1 MNASEPSGFT
11 FGTWRWW
18 IGVVE
23 NRKDDP
29 EKLGRVQVRIFGYH
43 SQSKSDIPT
52 ADLPW
57 AAIMMPPDSASSKG
71 IGASPTGIQE
81 GSHVVGFF
89 MDGDNA
95 QTPVVMGTLVG
106 KPNNTPD
113 TYELTRGEDL
123 DQTFVQDKLDGVLNS
138 SISSSLSNVSA
149 LADSLTSLT
158 ATVNNTLADVR
169 NFAQNLDIAA
179 VAAASLD
186 ADTLVGQLDQSGLL
200 SSIPGLNGLGSRV
213 IGPSGG
219 LDIRA
224 ISSTLSNHLG
234 GLGNEIEVLTSSIPL
249 LSDVDEI
256 KNVMYQVQALSRQ
269 YRDIVSVV
277 NGAIPTGL
285 PGAANVLNA
294 MNLIPSTSAALSKV
308 TSALSSAQSLIG
320 AVSQVKS
327 AASIIGGAM
336 AAVQAIKTGALAN
349 KWKEP
354 KSPAAPEYPYNNLM
368 HTEGGHVEEF
378 DNTPGKERYQ
388 RYHPAGSFIEVHPD
402 GTQVE
407 KIVKDNY
414 KITMGDDFIHVDGH
428 VKVNIG
434 GNATIAVGGS
444 CGLRV
449 DGDMTHIV
457 DGDYSLAVSGEYSVS
472 VGGAHKQSAGTQ
484 FQAKAPR
491 IDLN

>member
-29 EKLGRVQVRIFGYH
+29 ERLGRVQVRIFGYH
-43 SQSKSDIPT
+43 SQNKSDIPT

-57 AAIMMPPDSASSKG
+57 AAVMMPPDSASSKG
-71 IGASPTGIQE
+71 IGSSPTGIQE

-89 MDGDNA
+89 LDGDNA
-95 QTPVVMGTLVG
+95 QTPVVIGTLVG
-106 KPNNTPD
+106 KPNGKPD

-123 DQTFVQDKLDGVLNS
+123 ANTFVQEKLDGVLNS
-138 SISSSLSNVSA
+138 SITSSLSNVSA
-149 LADSLTSLT
+149 LTQSLTTITSNI
-158 ATVNNTLADVR
+158 NNSLADVR
-169 NFAQNLDIAA
+169 NFSQSLDIAA
-179 VAAASLD
+179 AAASLD
-186 ADTLVGQLDQSGLL
+186 AGTIVGQLDQGGLL
-200 SSIPGLNGLGSRV
+200 SKIPGLNGLGSRV
-213 IGPSGG
+213 IGASGG
-219 LDIRA
+219 LDVSA
-224 ISSTLSNHLG
+224 LSSTLSNHLG
-234 GLGNEIEVLTSSIPL
+234 GLGGEIEILTSSIPL
-249 LSDVDEI
+249 LNDADEI
-256 KNVMYQVQALSRQ
+256 KDAMYQVQALSGQ
-269 YRDIVSVV
+269 YRDIVSVI
-277 NGAIPTGL
+277 NGSIPSGL
-285 PGAANVLNA
+285 PGAANVLSA
-294 MNLIPSTSAALSKV
+294 MNMIPSASAALSKV
-308 TSALSSAQSLIG
+308 TSALSAAQNLIG
-320 AVSQVKS
+320 AVSQIKN
-327 AASIIGGAM
+327 AASIIGGAIG
-336 AAVQAIKTGALAN
+336 AVQAIKAGPLSN

-354 KSPAAPEYPYNNLM
+354 KSPAAPEYPFNNLT

-414 KITMGDDFIHVDGH
+414 KITMGDDFIHVDGN

-457 DGDYSLAVSGEYSVS
+457 DGDYSLAVSGEYSIS
-472 VGGAHKQSAGTQ
+472 VGGSHKQSAGTQ